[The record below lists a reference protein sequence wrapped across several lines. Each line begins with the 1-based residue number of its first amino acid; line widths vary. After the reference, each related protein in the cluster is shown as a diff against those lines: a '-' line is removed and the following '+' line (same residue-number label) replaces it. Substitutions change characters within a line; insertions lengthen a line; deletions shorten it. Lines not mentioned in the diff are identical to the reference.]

1 MYLINVQ
8 SMQTEFFQS
17 ERDVVYAILSH
28 RWQKDEVLFQ
38 DLQSGRACKKA
49 GYTKLKSFCEQAKT
63 NKYTYVWCDTCCI
76 DKSSSAE
83 LSESVN
89 SMFRWY
95 QNADICYAY
104 LSDVISTKAEASD
117 FSDSEWF
124 RRGWCLQELLA
135 PSALQFYNRDWI
147 MLGTKEKLSQRI
159 SEITRIHNEAI
170 RRLNIDDYS
179 IAQRMCWA
187 TDRKTTRV
195 EDIAYSLLGLFKV
208 NMPLLYGEGE
218 RAFIRLQQEIIKQS
232 NDQSILVH
240 SSRGPSQLLLATSP
254 SDFRESSHIVR
265 SEKPL
270 LGNPYTLT
278 NVGLS
283 IELILYPWSLDT
295 YIALLDSRDDR
306 GCSAHVSIF
315 LRLLPETSH
324 ENHLSVTSAFRIK
337 LDGQAWVSHI
347 RVSDLPLVKMQI
359 YLKDKYSEKDSLP
372 SKRYGFWIRRFE
384 GTDSFPKDGEVWAV
398 SWNKWNNSDRIFE
411 IPDGTYATA
420 GVLQLEYGKFAVCLR
435 LGFSTKFAP
444 IIQFRFQ
451 NLYDPMRLSKSG
463 ALSNKVRL
471 LSDIS
476 WLTESESSRS
486 TFLQGK
492 SRDMP
497 IHENYIRHSPGSVA
511 ISCEKL
517 VVKGV
522 ETWVVDVL
530 WQNIGD
536 NMSQNPLRPDKP
548 TCDWCQKVNLFR
560 WCMPHHCN

>member
-8 SMQTEFFQS
+8 SMQTEFFQN

-38 DLQSGRACKKA
+38 DLQSGRAHEKA
-49 GYTKLKSFCEQAKT
+49 GYTKLKRFCEQAKT

-76 DKSSSAE
+76 DKSSSTE

-104 LSDVISTKAEASD
+104 LSDVTSTKAEASD
-117 FSDSEWF
+117 FNDSEWF

-147 MLGTKEKLSQRI
+147 MLGTKEELSQRI
-159 SEITRIHNEAI
+159 SEITRIHDEAI
-170 RRLNIDDYS
+170 RRLSIDNYS

-187 TDRKTTRV
+187 TGRQTTRV
-195 EDIAYSLLGLFKV
+195 EDIAYSLLGIFKV
-208 NMPLLYGEGE
+208 NMPLVYGEGE

-240 SSRGPSQLLLATSP
+240 SSSGPSQLLLATSP
-254 SDFRESSHIVR
+254 SDFRQSSHIVR

-270 LGNPYTLT
+270 LGKPYTLT

-283 IELILYPWSLDT
+283 IELMLYPWSLDT
-295 YIALLDSRDDR
+295 YIALLDSRDNR
-306 GCSAHVSIF
+306 ECSGHVSIF
-315 LRLLPETSH
+315 LRLLPETSQ
-324 ENHLSVTSAFRIK
+324 ENPLSVTGAFRIK
-337 LDGQAWVSHI
+337 LDGQAWVSRI
-347 RVSDLPLVKMQI
+347 RISGLPLVKMQI
-359 YLKDKYSEKDSLP
+359 YLKDNHPEKASVP
-372 SKRYGFWIRRFE
+372 PKRYGFWIRRFK
-384 GTDSFPKDGEVWAV
+384 GTDSFPKDGKVWAV
-398 SWNKWNNSDRIFE
+398 SWNKWNKADRIFE
-411 IPDGTYATA
+411 IPDGSYATA
-420 GVLQLEYGKFAVCLR
+420 GVLQMEYGKNAVCLR
-435 LGFSTKFAP
+435 LGFSHKFVP
-444 IIQFRFQ
+444 IIQFRYHQ
-451 NLYDPMRLSKSG
+451 PYDPMRLSKSG
-463 ALSNKVRL
+463 ALSNKVSL
-471 LSDIS
+471 LSDMS
-476 WLTESESSRS
+476 WLTESESDS
-486 TFLQGK
+486 TSYAFLHGK

-497 IHENYIRHSPGSVA
+497 MHENDIFSRPVSVA

-530 WQNIGD
+530 WRKLEEDCI
-536 NMSQNPLRPDKP
+536 QNPLRPDKP
-548 TCDWCQKVNLFR
+548 TCNWCQKVTLF
-560 WCMPHHCN
+560 